1 MSDSTGDIHD
11 AIMAGNGRSMDAFS
25 RGDAEGLASL
35 YTEEGQVLSTGNDV
49 ITGKAGIQ
57 GFWQVLMEMGI
68 KSAKL
73 ETLELNEYTDTA
85 IEVGR
90 YTLGG
95 EDGQVLDQ
103 GKYIVIW
110 KREDGQWKLHRDIWN
125 TNMPAQG

>member
-1 MSDSTGDIHD
+1 
-11 AIMAGNGRSMDAFS
+11 MAANDRFMDAFS

-35 YTEEGQVLSTGNDV
+35 YTDEGQVLSTGNDV

-57 GFWQVLMEMGI
+57 VFWQALVEMGI

-85 IEVGR
+85 VEVGK

-95 EDGQVLDQ
+95 EDDQVLDQ

-110 KREDGQWKLHRDIWN
+110 RQEDGQWKLHRDIFN
-125 TNMPAQG
+125 TSIPAKEN

>member
-1 MSDSTGDIHD
+1 MNDSAD
-11 AIMAGNGRSMDAFS
+11 AIRAANDRFMDAFNN
-25 RGDAEGLASL
+25 GDTESLAGL
-35 YTEEGQVLSTGNDV
+35 YTAEGQVLPPGGDV

-57 GFWQVLMEMGI
+57 VFWQALVEMGI

-85 IEVGR
+85 VEVGK

-95 EDGQVLDQ
+95 EDDQVLDQ

-110 KREDGQWKLHRDIWN
+110 RQEDGQWKLHRDIFN
-125 TNMPAQG
+125 TSMPAQG

>member
-1 MSDSTGDIHD
+1 MSDSTD
-11 AIMAGNGRSMDAFS
+11 AIRAANDRFMDAFNN
-25 RGDAEGLASL
+25 GDTESLAGL
-35 YTEEGQVLSTGNDV
+35 YTAEGQVLPPGGDV

-57 GFWQVLMEMGI
+57 VFWQALVEMGI

-85 IEVGR
+85 VEVGK

-95 EDGQVLDQ
+95 EDDQVLDQ

-110 KREDGQWKLHRDIWN
+110 RQEDGQWKLHRDIFN
-125 TNMPAQG
+125 TSIPAKDN

>member
-1 MSDSTGDIHD
+1 MSDSTD
-11 AIMAGNGRSMDAFS
+11 AIMAANDRFMDAFNN
-25 RGDAEGLASL
+25 GDTAGVASL
-35 YTEEGQVLSTGNDV
+35 YTDEGQILPPGNDV
-49 ITGKAGIQ
+49 ITGKVGVQ
-57 GFWQVLMEMGI
+57 GFWQALVEMGI

-85 IEVGR
+85 VEVGK

-110 KREDGQWKLHRDIWN
+110 KQEDGQWKLHRDIFN
-125 TNMPAQG
+125 TSIPAKDN

>member
-11 AIMAGNGRSMDAFS
+11 AIMAGNGRFMDAFS

-35 YTEEGQVLSTGNDV
+35 YTDEGQVLSTGNDV

-57 GFWQVLMEMGI
+57 EFWQALVEMGI

-85 IEVGR
+85 VEVGK

-95 EDGQVLDQ
+95 EDGQVLDR

-110 KREDGQWKLHRDIWN
+110 KREDGQWKLHRDILN
-125 TNMPAQG
+125 TSMPA

>member
-1 MSDSTGDIHD
+1 MSDFTGDIHD
-11 AIMAGNGRSMDAFS
+11 AIMAANGRFMDPFS
-25 RGDAEGLASL
+25 RGDTEGLASL
-35 YTEEGQVLSTGNDV
+35 YTYEGQVLPPGNDTK
-49 ITGKAGIQ
+49 TGKAGIQ
-57 GFWQVLMEMGI
+57 GFWQAVVEMGI
-68 KSAKL
+68 KLAKL

-110 KREDGQWKLHRDIWN
+110 KREDGQWKLHQDIWN

>member
-1 MSDSTGDIHD
+1 MSDSTD
-11 AIMAGNGRSMDAFS
+11 AIRAANDRFMDAFNN
-25 RGDAEGLASL
+25 GDTESVAGL
-35 YTEEGQVLSTGNDV
+35 YTAEGQVLPPGGDV

-57 GFWQVLMEMGI
+57 VFWQALVEMGI

-85 IEVGR
+85 VEVGK

-95 EDGQVLDQ
+95 EDDQVLDQ

-110 KREDGQWKLHRDIWN
+110 RQEDGQWKLHRDIFN
-125 TNMPAQG
+125 TSIPAKDN

>member
-11 AIMAGNGRSMDAFS
+11 AIMAANGRFMDAFG
-25 RGDAEGLASL
+25 RGDTEGLASL
-35 YTEEGQVLSTGNDV
+35 YTDEGQVLSTGNDF

-57 GFWQVLMEMGI
+57 GFWQALVEMGI

-85 IEVGR
+85 VEVVR
-90 YTLGG
+90 CTLGG

-110 KREDGQWKLHRDIWN
+110 RREDGQWKLHRDIFN
-125 TNMPAQG
+125 TSMPAQG